1 MTTLSQ
7 ALRRVTLNEQRRVNP
22 KRHDGLLPTLSPAII
37 PSVLVHGGLNNSD
50 LRDPRTAV
58 LVQVVV
64 QLDWGVGDR
73 LDLYWNDLVVAS
85 ETISRG
91 DQELS
96 QISFR
101 VFPGD
106 IPDGIAQVHYHLT
119 GLVGGGERASHQ
131 HAPFLVKRTVPGNP
145 DPDSSTPYINE
156 RLRPVTG
163 IPSSMPADQGALVV
177 GIPRYEHITADDL
190 ITVYW
195 SGVPVTKQVSA
206 AEASGG
212 PLSLVISADIIRDN
226 PGINLAV
233 TYDIRDT
240 VSNWSLFSVAQH
252 IDVEGANALLAPAVR
267 DADDNDVLDMD
278 ALGGRDVAIQV
289 PVNGNL
295 DVPSAGTLTWTGQP
309 VVGPAVLFKLPFSIT
324 QAATRVTLYVP
335 NSQAAALVGSTAT
348 VYYDGVKAGVPSRSR
363 RVTVGLVGQPVELAV
378 PRLTG
383 VTGTTYNPDLITG
396 SHQEVVVPAYGFMAV
411 GQGVTLVWEGITA
424 SGGSVYQT
432 WTRPIEQ
439 ASQIGLPI
447 SFQVEKA
454 YATALVG
461 GSLRVSYRVA
471 SLGQEYPSDVLVLAV
486 SGQVNTLP
494 APETDPH
501 FPGGQVDPG
510 QVGNTVNVV
519 VRANTVLLPG
529 DSITVHWHG
538 RPDASINPTA
548 SFPSTGDL
556 LVQIAKVPYVTG
568 NANGAVDIWYD
579 ARRNGVII
587 GSSRFLTLTIG
598 EAGQQPWPAPIVI
611 DATGGQA
618 NPLSPIRPN
627 TSNTANTATV
637 VLTDSRLAVGDTV
650 SVVWRYLD
658 GTPAANLSG
667 PVTISG
673 TALVNVPSA
682 VIATSLDSTV
692 EVVCVVFRNGQ
703 SIGTSPALRL
713 QVSGMPQSA
722 LPTPAI
728 TQAQGADL
736 NVSNLNGDA
745 TATVVAWPLI
755 TLGQRYWL
763 RAQGNLSDGSATT
776 IELAS
781 DRPVT
786 SLNGV
791 SHVIPLARLQALRD
805 GSDLTLEMRVAF
817 DSPA

>member
-7 ALRRVTLNEQRRVNP
+7 ALRRVTLNEQLRANP
-22 KRHDGLLPTLSPAII
+22 TRQDDLPPTLPPPII

-50 LRDPRTAV
+50 LHDPRTAV

-64 QLDWGVGDR
+64 PFDWGVGDS
-73 LDLYWNDLVVAS
+73 LTLYWNDRIVA
-85 ETISRG
+85 EQTVG
-91 DQELS
+91 QDEKDLALLG
-96 QISFR
+96 FR
-101 VFPGD
+101 VFPPA
-106 IPDGIAQVHYHLT
+106 IPDGSARVRYQHKGPI
-119 GLVGGGERASHQ
+119 GGGESASHE
-131 HAPFLVKRTVPGNP
+131 HVPFLVKRTVPGIP
-145 DPDSSTPYINE
+145 DPDPSTPYINE
-156 RLRPVTG
+156 NLRPLTG
-163 IPSSMPADQGALVV
+163 IPSSMPADQGALVI

-195 SGVPVTKQVSA
+195 SGVPVTKRVSA
-206 AEASGG
+206 DEEIGG
-212 PLSLVISADIIRDN
+212 PLNLGISADIIRDN
-226 PGINLAV
+226 PGLNLVV

-240 VSNWSLFSVAQH
+240 VRNWSLFSVAQH
-252 IDVEGANALLAPAVR
+252 IDVEGAYALLAPAVR

-278 ALGGRDVAIQV
+278 ALGGGDVAIQV
-289 PVNGNL
+289 TVNGNL
-295 DVPSAGTLTWTGQP
+295 DVPSSGTLTWTGQP

-324 QAATRVTLYVP
+324 QATTRVTLYVP
-335 NSQAAALVGSTAT
+335 NSQAAALVGSTAS
-348 VYYDGVKAGVPSRSR
+348 VYYDGVKAGVPSRSQ
-363 RVTVGLVGQPVELAV
+363 RVTVGLVGQPVELVA

-383 VTGTTYNPDLITG
+383 VTGTTYNPDLIIG

-579 ARRNGVII
+579 ARRDGGII

-611 DATGGQA
+611 DATGAPA
-618 NPLSPIRPN
+618 NPLNPIRPG
-627 TSNTANTATV
+627 TSDIANTATV
-637 VLTDSRLAVGDTV
+637 VLTDSRLAVGDRV

-658 GTPAANLSG
+658 STPAANLSE

-692 EVVCVVFRNGQ
+692 EVVCAVFRNGQ

-736 NVSNLNGDA
+736 DVSNLNGDA

-763 RAQGNLSDGSATT
+763 LAQGNLSDGSATT
-776 IELAS
+776 IELAK
-781 DRPVT
+781 DLPVT

-805 GSDLTLEMRVAF
+805 ASNLTLEMRVAF